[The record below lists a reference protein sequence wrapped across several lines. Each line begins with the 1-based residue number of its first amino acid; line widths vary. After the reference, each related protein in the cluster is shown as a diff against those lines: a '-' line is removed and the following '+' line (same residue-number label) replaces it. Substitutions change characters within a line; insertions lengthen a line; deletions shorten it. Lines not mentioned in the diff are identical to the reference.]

1 MNTSSI
7 DYHAL
12 YKIQDRVISA
22 LSDLLDGF
30 YLTGGTALDRFYLHH
45 RYSEDLDFFIN
56 DSDEYSAKV
65 NAIYRKLKDSFSLD
79 EALTLQTDT
88 YTRFYLAEPD
98 KLKID
103 IVNDVPEHWG
113 ALNYAMSIQID
124 NPANI
129 LSNKLGTIVSRD
141 EPKDLFDIIILSE
154 TYSFNWKEVFLQ
166 TKRKQIINE
175 TDIAMRISSFPVKL
189 MMHRTWSKVPINSD
203 DIETKLNTIADDFIF
218 ARDNS
223 LGRGKAQIETA
234 RIRFKSKKAKY

>member
-7 DYHAL
+7 DYRAL

-22 LSDLLDGF
+22 ISDLLEDF

-56 DSDEYSAKV
+56 DSDEYNAKV
-65 NAIYRKLKDSFSLD
+65 NEINRKLKNSFSLD

-98 KLKID
+98 KIKID

-113 ALNYAMSIQID
+113 ALNYAMSIHID

-129 LSNKLGTIVSRD
+129 LSNKIGSIVSRD
-141 EPKDLFDIIILSE
+141 EPKDLFDILTLAE

-166 TKRKQIINE
+166 AKRKQVINE
-175 TDIAMRISSFPVKL
+175 TDIAMRISSFPVKFML
-189 MMHRTWSKVPINSD
+189 HRTWLKEPINSD
-203 DIETKLNTIADDFIF
+203 DIATKLKIIADDFIF

-223 LGRGKAQIETA
+223 LGRGKVKIETA
-234 RIRFKSKKAKY
+234 RIRLQG